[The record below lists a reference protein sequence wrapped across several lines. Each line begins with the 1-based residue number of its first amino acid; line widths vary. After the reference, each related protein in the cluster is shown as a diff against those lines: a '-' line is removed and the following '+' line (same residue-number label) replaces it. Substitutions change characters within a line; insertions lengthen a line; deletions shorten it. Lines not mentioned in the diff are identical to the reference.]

1 MSKKH
6 IIKEKRHL
14 PKIQGKENKMKK
26 IKIKICICL
35 LLMFSVFINGCVKNE
50 PPEPI
55 PFSSD
60 EWINGEWKERYR
72 MLEDLENNYE
82 LIGMSREEI
91 DEMLGE
97 YSIRC
102 DAFVSDYGEVD
113 YHLGFDVREDYWEG
127 AEVILIGFK
136 DEIVVK
142 YEYEYLSWL

>member
-1 MSKKH
+1 MRK
-6 IIKEKRHL
+6 
-14 PKIQGKENKMKK
+14 GTDKMKK
-26 IKIKICICL
+26 IKICICV

-50 PPEPI
+50 PLEPI

-97 YSIRC
+97 YAIRC
-102 DAFVSDYGEVD
+102 NASVIDDEDGDYE
-113 YHLGFDVREDYWEG
+113 LGFEVREDYWEG
-127 AEVILIGFK
+127 IEVLLISFK
-136 DEIVVK
+136 DNIVVK